1 MAFYTTRVDDN
12 GNEIERR
19 HSARSLAI
27 SLSASSTSTNTSRVN
42 LSSRSCET
50 KASVRHINPAAF
62 IEKTPDQS
70 ETSSINDESK
80 LQPPSENQSDI
91 VPPLDL
97 QSEDNY
103 PTTRDYTFSYRKHCE
118 AAKIVL
124 KPDLAYETWLSAKR
138 KLISDE
144 AARRRKSEEQKRKE
158 QEARKRLSE
167 EKFQQWLKTK
177 SRQTRSHEIIK
188 THVELE
194 EKPSKSQII
203 DEEAQA
209 KLEAWERTKQIEE
222 EQRRNIKK
230 KEEERR
236 RVMEEQRRQMAAEA
250 WKKWLAEV
258 DKKPR
263 PVPLNRGI
271 FTLRGTISDIFVNPN
286 EWQSTIPIEED

>member
-1 MAFYTTRVDDN
+1 MAFYTTRVDDS

-27 SLSASSTSTNTSRVN
+27 SVGASSTSASTSRII

-50 KASVRHINPAAF
+50 KSSVRYINRAAF

-70 ETSSINDESK
+70 ETSSINEDNK
-80 LQPPSENQSDI
+80 PHPPSENHSDI

-144 AARRRKSEEQKRKE
+144 ASRRRRAEEQKHKE

-167 EKFQQWLKTK
+167 EKFHQWLKTK
-177 SRQTRSHEIIK
+177 SGQTRSREKIK
-188 THVELE
+188 LQIEQE
-194 EKPSKSQII
+194 EKPSKSLISE
-203 DEEAQA
+203 EEAQA
-209 KLEAWERTKQIEE
+209 KLEAWERAKQL
-222 EQRRNIKK
+222 
-230 KEEERR
+230 EEERR
-236 RVMEEQRRQMAAEA
+236 RNLKKEEEERRRSIEEQRRQMAAEA

-286 EWQSTIPIEED
+286 KWQSTIPIDEE

>member
-27 SLSASSTSTNTSRVN
+27 SLSASTTSTNTSRIN

-50 KASVRHINPAAF
+50 NGSVRYINPAAF

-70 ETSSINDESK
+70 ETSSMNEENK
-80 LQPPSENQSDI
+80 TQPPSENQSDI

-118 AAKIVL
+118 ASKIVL

-138 KLISDE
+138 KLLSDE

-158 QEARKRLSE
+158 QETRKRLAE

-177 SRQTRSHEIIK
+177 SRQTVSREKIK
-188 THVELE
+188 LQIDQE
-194 EKPSKSQII
+194 EKPPKTQIR
-203 DEEAQA
+203 EEEVQA
-209 KLEAWERTKQIEE
+209 KLEAWEQAKQLEE
-222 EQRRNIKK
+222 ECRRALKRQ
-230 KEEERR
+230 EDERR
-236 RVMEEQRRQMAAEA
+236 RLMEEQRRQMAAEA

-286 EWQSTIPIEED
+286 EWRSTIPIDKD

>member
-27 SLSASSTSTNTSRVN
+27 SLSTSSTSTNTSRAN

-50 KASVRHINPAAF
+50 KASVRYINPAAF

-70 ETSSINDESK
+70 ERSSINEQNRP
-80 LQPPSENQSDI
+80 QPNSENQSDI

-144 AARRRKSEEQKRKE
+144 AERRKRAEEQKRKE

-167 EKFQQWLKTK
+167 EKFQQWLKNK
-177 SRQTRSHEIIK
+177 SRQTISRDRMKPQIEQ
-188 THVELE
+188 E
-194 EKPSKSQII
+194 EKPSKSQISE
-203 DEEAQA
+203 EEAQA
-209 KLEAWERTKQIEE
+209 KLEAWEREKQIKEE
-222 EQRRNIKK
+222 RRRALKRE
-230 KEEERR
+230 EEERR
-236 RVMEEQRRQMAAEA
+236 RLMEEERRQMAAEA
-250 WKKWLAEV
+250 WKKWLAEA

-286 EWQSTIPIEED
+286 EWQSTIPIEDD

>member
-1 MAFYTTRVDDN
+1 MAFYTTRVDEN

-42 LSSRSCET
+42 ISSRSCET
-50 KASVRHINPAAF
+50 KASVRYINPAAF

-70 ETSSINDESK
+70 ETSSFNEENK
-80 LQPPSENQSDI
+80 MQLPSESQSDI

-144 AARRRKSEEQKRKE
+144 AARRRKTEEQKRKE

-177 SRQTRSHEIIK
+177 SRQTRPREIIK
-188 THVELE
+188 TSLDVER
-194 EKPSKSQII
+194 KPIKSQII
-203 DEEAQA
+203 DEEVQA
-209 KLEAWERTKQIEE
+209 KVDAWERAKQLEDE
-222 EQRRNIKK
+222 RRRTIKK
-230 KEEERR
+230 EEEERR

-250 WKKWLAEV
+250 WKKWLGEV

-286 EWQSTIPIEED
+286 EWQSAIPIEED